1 MKLTFAYDRNRDIWC
16 VLNYGKTSINSPTS
30 TKIYEQLTKQYG
42 EQVSESEADAFIE
55 SYMSIEGIKPDELIP
70 KLQDN
75 WNIIAEEYH
84 KRAEEIFGVVLPRDV
99 IAYVTINDRCPYS
112 IEDNMFYVSTAYPN
126 AINKTVMHELW
137 HFYTWFKYGAEWEK
151 KLGAQKYNE
160 LKEALTALLNIE
172 CKDLLPEGII
182 DRGYPQ
188 HQELRQKIL
197 DIWSKKRDMDNLWQ
211 SLVEEKF

>member
-1 MKLTFAYDRNRDIWC
+1 MKLTFVYDRSYDTTC
-16 VLNYGKTSINSPTS
+16 VLTYGKTSLNSPTQ
-30 TKIYEQLTKQYG
+30 TKIYEELVKVYG
-42 EQVSESEADAFIE
+42 DNPSKEDADMFID
-55 SYMSIEGIKPDELIP
+55 SYISNNNLDLSQITQDLQKKWDEISF
-70 KLQDN
+70 
-75 WNIIAEEYH
+75 EYIR
-84 KRAEEIFGVVLPRDV
+84 RANAIFGITLPHD
-99 IAYVTINDRCPYS
+99 ITAYITINDRCPYS